1 LKGNIAGNQGL
12 FGARMRQFDAIF
24 PVANA
29 KKPTKKPSNGLI
41 ARLFTRIFRFLA
53 DLPYFLPDVA
63 FLGSVSGIS
72 VG

>member
-1 LKGNIAGNQGL
+1 
-12 FGARMRQFDAIF
+12 MRQFDAIF

-29 KKPTKKPSNGLI
+29 KKPTKKPRNGLI

-53 DLPYFLPDVA
+53 DLPYFLPDIA